1 MAHDTGTT
9 IVEAS
14 NFSFLDYSSR
24 ESQNK
29 AELAQEFK
37 SELKSA
43 QNKLSKGNVK
53 EALADYNRARNKST
67 LITSTNLETRQLE
80 ADLRRAQGNTLIE
93 AQNAFSLSNGGTFP
107 QQQVPGAGAVRYD
120 NASAEAQWTKLQ
132 QAQELGAEN
141 VQPIRVNLP
150 TRGQH
155 HLFTQVLQTESGK
168 PLMIRMQAKNS
179 RVQSWPKRFAAP
191 LAGFLFLWGFVAF
204 FTKQTAWK
212 DRKNGI
218 AHP

>member
-1 MAHDTGTT
+1 MAHDAGTT

-43 QNKLSKGNVK
+43 QSKLSKGNVK

-67 LITSTNLETRQLE
+67 LMTSTNLETRQLE

-93 AQNAFSLSNGGTFP
+93 AQNAFSLSNGGIL
-107 QQQVPGAGAVRYD
+107 QQRVSGAGVVRYD

-132 QAQELGAEN
+132 QAQDLGAEN

-168 PLMIRMQAKNS
+168 PLVIRMQAKNS
-179 RVQSWPKRFAAP
+179 RVQSWPKRVASP
-191 LAGFLFLWGFVAF
+191 LVGFFFLWGFVAF
-204 FTKQTAWK
+204 VTKQAAWK
-212 DRKNGI
+212 ARVGEE
-218 AHP
+218 A